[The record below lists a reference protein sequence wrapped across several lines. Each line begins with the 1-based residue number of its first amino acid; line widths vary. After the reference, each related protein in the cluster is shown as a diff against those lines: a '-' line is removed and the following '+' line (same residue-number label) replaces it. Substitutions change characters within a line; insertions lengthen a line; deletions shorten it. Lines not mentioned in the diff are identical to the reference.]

1 MASIMQIAKTSKNV
15 HKAQENK
22 GPNFKNNRAKI
33 NSLMITLCCFQFREE
48 ETGIQFK

>member
-1 MASIMQIAKTSKNV
+1 MQIAKTSKNI

-22 GPNFKNNRAKI
+22 GPNFKNNRTKI
-33 NSLMITLCCFQFREE
+33 SPLMIILCCFQLREL